1 MGNTCN
7 SCHTE
12 QAAAQ
17 PIFVDVV
24 EDAEHNKPRNLYEYA
39 AIASEDSTCADNA
52 SDVAVDACTNEDTD
66 TESNLSAR
74 ANLPG
79 HVAFAGQGSA
89 VHGKGHSEKTKQHN
103 KQIHSRFIAR

>member
-12 QAAAQ
+12 QAAAH
-17 PIFVDVV
+17 PIFLDVV
-24 EDAEHNKPRNLYEYA
+24 EDAEHSNLYEYA
-39 AIASEDSTCADNA
+39 AIASEGSTCADNA

-89 VHGKGHSEKTKQHN
+89 VHGKGHAEKTKNQK